1 MIFLFNLNVG
11 NWFYHKILLEKNLQL
26 YSFMELQQ
34 TIFNRTSIGHL
45 LKQDGKEILEA
56 FKTRMSWCKN
66 FYKNIF
72 LEDTPRVIILNI
84 YFNISIYHK
93 MVVLS

>member
-1 MIFLFNLNVG
+1 
-11 NWFYHKILLEKNLQL
+11 
-26 YSFMELQQ
+26 MEMQQ

>member
-1 MIFLFNLNVG
+1 
-11 NWFYHKILLEKNLQL
+11 
-26 YSFMELQQ
+26 MEMQQ
-34 TIFNRTSIGHL
+34 TIFKRTSIGHL
-45 LKQDGKEILEA
+45 LKQDEKEILEA

-72 LEDTPRVIILNI
+72 LEDTLRVIILNI
-84 YFNISIYHK
+84 YFNISVYHK

>member
-1 MIFLFNLNVG
+1 
-11 NWFYHKILLEKNLQL
+11 
-26 YSFMELQQ
+26 MEMQQ
-34 TIFNRTSIGHL
+34 TIFKRTSIGHL
-45 LKQDGKEILEA
+45 LKQDEKEILEA

-66 FYKNIF
+66 IYKNIF

-84 YFNISIYHK
+84 YFNISVYHK